1 VEGRRAFESCSGCLD
16 CEPGPSSPK
25 RKDLGPEDPRYIHD
39 RRGLPKPDHQAT
51 HLCPWGT
58 SIVPG
63 GMGECVGTSENQ
75 CLLKDRILPLLSSLA
90 HRLERRTGAKAKLCG
105 PQGGQGPQSLLLNLG
120 GLASFSLLICLQCLT
135 VPESQG
141 TVPNFSLL
149 ETSQHFLGSG
159 LLLRGSML
167 IRKRPPP
174 VWLSETLL

>member
-1 VEGRRAFESCSGCLD
+1 LRAVVGALTVSQVPPHQRERTWVQRTQDTSMIGEVSPSQTTKLHTFALGGHPLSLGEWESVWEPLRTNVCS
-16 CEPGPSSPK
+16 
-25 RKDLGPEDPRYIHD
+25 
-39 RRGLPKPDHQAT
+39 
-51 HLCPWGT
+51 
-58 SIVPG
+58 
-63 GMGECVGTSENQ
+63 
-75 CLLKDRILPLLSSLA
+75 RIKPLLSSLA

-167 IRKRPPP
+167 IRKRPSP